1 MKIDI
6 FCHVFPA
13 HVLQRCFDAAPNL
26 KDMGKRIKHCTMLFD
41 LDLRFRVMDR
51 FGDYCQVISLA
62 SPPLEAFGG
71 PAVTPD
77 LARAANDAMADMVR
91 RYPQRFPG
99 FICCLPMNNPA
110 AAEIE
115 LQRALR
121 DLGSRGV
128 QIFTNVGGLPLDR
141 PEFRF
146 LFEVMS
152 SHDLPIWLHP
162 ARGAN
167 FPDYLS
173 EDRSLYEIWWTFG
186 WPYETSV
193 AMSRLVFAGIFDQW
207 PDIKIITHHMGAMA
221 PYFEGRIGHGWD
233 QLGTRTSDTDY
244 TALRASMRMRP
255 LDYFKKFY
263 ADTAVFGAA
272 AATQCGLSFFGV
284 DQVLFASDTPFEPEP
299 GTYIRETIDVLDR
312 LEISDDERDR
322 IYRRNAERLLRLGA
336 GAVHAAK

>member
-6 FCHVFPA
+6 FCHVFPE
-13 HVLQRCFDAAPNL
+13 HVLERCFAAAPNL

-41 LDLRFRVMDR
+41 LDLRFRVMDQ
-51 FGDYCQVISLA
+51 FGEYCQVISLA

-71 PAVTPD
+71 PEVT
-77 LARAANDAMADMVR
+77 
-91 RYPQRFPG
+91 
-99 FICCLPMNNPA
+99 
-110 AAEIE
+110 
-115 LQRALR
+115 R
-121 DLGSRGV
+121 DLGARGV

-152 SHDLPIWLHP
+152 AHDLPIWLHP
-162 ARGAN
+162 TRGAN

-193 AMSRLVFAGIFDQW
+193 AMARLVFAGVFDQW
-207 PDIKIITHHMGAMA
+207 PTIKIIAHHMGAMA

-244 TALRASMRMRP
+244 TALSASMKMRP
-255 LDYFKKFY
+255 LEYFKKFF

-272 AATQCGLSFFGV
+272 AATRCGLSFFGV

-312 LEISDDERDR
+312 LDINDDQRDR
-322 IYRRNAERLLRLGA
+322 IYRRNAERLLRLGT
-336 GAVHAAK
+336 GASW